1 MKKILLFLFATLCFQ
16 GTINAQYKTF
26 RKNVY
31 VKFKNYE
38 NVSTKL
44 ETTIDS
50 INFKFEPDTENLW
63 GIKITNNGNQKVS
76 VLWNEAVFGAG
87 NRQSKVIFGT
97 DSELLMNS
105 EKSPEMIYPG
115 SIISRE
121 IDNIKNFSSSD
132 YTEKLY
138 RTKYLKDGVEW
149 PVKLIVP
156 IKKGNTQKDYTF
168 DFLVYKQK

>member
-50 INFKFEPDTENLW
+50 INFKFEPD
-63 GIKITNNGNQKVS
+63 I
-76 VLWNEAVFGAG
+76 VLPIF
-87 NRQSKVIFGT
+87 RQGLTSI
-97 DSELLMNS
+97 NS
-105 EKSPEMIYPG
+105 EQERGG
-115 SIISRE
+115 SRLGLTL
-121 IDNIKNFSSSD
+121 FRPC
-132 YTEKLY
+132 T
-138 RTKYLKDGVEW
+138 
-149 PVKLIVP
+149 
-156 IKKGNTQKDYTF
+156 
-168 DFLVYKQK
+168 